1 MSAFTDR
8 TRMPVN
14 VGDRIA
20 WTTLD
25 GTPTGHRAT
34 VVAVG
39 GPTWP
44 DEFGWMPPLRD
55 DYLDNTL
62 WVRWDHITYAGPRQ
76 ASYLTATDTDRVE
89 GVREEEGDV

>member
-1 MSAFTDR
+1 MRAFTDR

-25 GTPTGHRAT
+25 GHPTGHRAT

-44 DEFGWMPPLRD
+44 DEFGWMPSLRD
-55 DYLDNTL
+55 EYLNDTL
-62 WVRWDHITYAGPRQ
+62 WVRWDHVTYAGPRQ
-76 ASYLTATDTDRVE
+76 ANYLAASDIDRVE
-89 GVREEEGDV
+89 VVREEEGDV